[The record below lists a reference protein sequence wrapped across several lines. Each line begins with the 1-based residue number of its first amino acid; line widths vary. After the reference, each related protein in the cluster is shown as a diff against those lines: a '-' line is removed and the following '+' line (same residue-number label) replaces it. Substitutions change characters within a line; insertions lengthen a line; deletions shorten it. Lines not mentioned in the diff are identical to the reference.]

1 MRLSVLFTGNNRD
14 LKRATREGRSELN
27 KFKTT
32 AVNVAGTLA
41 GAYGAATTA
50 RAIFDTT
57 KEVERLS
64 SQLAVAMGGM
74 EAGSR
79 KFDQLNRFAS
89 DIGANVQEVTRA
101 FVQLRNVGLNP
112 SEDAILS
119 YMNTAGA
126 TGKSLEQFVEAV
138 ADATMGQFE
147 RLNEFGIKAQ
157 KEGDKIA
164 IRFRGTTQLVENNAR
179 AIEQYMTALGQN
191 EFGGYIENQLG
202 GVNDALAKFNNQWI
216 ESVRTLEKGGLG
228 ETIADGINVATDAL
242 AGLTEF
248 VDENGDQ
255 IIDVG
260 KAIAAVFAARIAGS
274 VGSASLA
281 FVAHMAYQ
289 QQVTARYARM
299 NGMAAITA
307 TRMRAVGTAARF
319 ASRGMAMLG
328 GPVGIA
334 ALAAMAIYEF
344 SSEAEAATAPTD
356 KLKGSVDG
364 LAQSFEG
371 LTEAQLRNKYESA
384 TRNAFVALPADIRRV
399 KGEISE
405 LEEKLDD
412 WGFKLSHEGA
422 MADIELA
429 NLEKQ
434 LQRLIKEQAVAE
446 DTVAKLGTKL
456 AELGEKSDDAGES
469 VDNLNESIKKQ
480 AEEYAKVTLSLT
492 DQIYKLQEG
501 EAAYERLTMA
511 RQMGVSLDSL
521 EMENLEKLIAL
532 RDRLV
537 QKKEDE
543 LEAERKRQN
552 MQNSLGS
559 LTQQLMPGV
568 SEVNQHADNM
578 GFLKSA
584 KKDPSL
590 MPTMQVEDGQG
601 GFREESIV
609 EKRMRINQMLELEQQ
624 RHMGE
629 MARINGEM
637 SAQIDAMWSET
648 FDRFAAG
655 IGDAVATSIM
665 EGKDFGE
672 VMENLARSTLK
683 TFISTFVEIGVKRLA
698 LASLE
703 KSAAASTASA
713 NISAISATT
722 AASTAATATT
732 TATQTAAAGTVAAA
746 WTPAAIWASIGSFG
760 QAAVLAGGAILA
772 VKALGGFRKGGY
784 TGNYGEND
792 VAGVVH
798 GREFVFDAKSTSA
811 IGVKNLENM
820 MASASGPSIIGMAHD
835 GLNRVPMGNE
845 GTYLLKRGEMVLN
858 PEQREN
864 FEKVVNAVRNQRSQG
879 GGIGGKGATKVEII
893 QTNHFEMNGSA
904 GDDREG
910 VEEALNRAN
919 EQMKQELYDDFSNGG
934 PLYQRLKAS
943 G

>member
-1 MRLSVLFTGNNRD
+1 MPMRLSVLFTGNNRD
-14 LKRATREGRSELN
+14 LKRATREGRSELD

-79 KFDQLNRFAS
+79 KFDQLNKFAS
-89 DIGANVQEVTRA
+89 DVGVNVQEVTRA

-112 SEDAILS
+112 SEEAILS

-157 KEGDKIA
+157 KEGSKIA
-164 IRFRGTTQLVENNAR
+164 IRFRGTTKLVEDNAS
-179 AIEQYMTALGQN
+179 AIEQYMIALGQN
-191 EFGGYIENQLG
+191 EFGGFVINQLD
-202 GVNDALAKFNNQWI
+202 GVNDALADLNNQWTD
-216 ESVRTLEKGGLG
+216 SVKRMNDAGLG
-228 ETIADGINVATDAL
+228 ENIAEGISVATDAL

-248 VDENGDQ
+248 IDENGEQ

-260 KAIAAVFAARIAGS
+260 KAIAAVFAARVAGS
-274 VGSASLA
+274 VGNASLA
-281 FVAHMAYQ
+281 FLAHMAYQ

-299 NGMAAITA
+299 NGIAATTA

-328 GPVGIA
+328 GPVGVA
-334 ALAAMAIYEF
+334 ALAAIAIYDF
-344 SSEAEAATAPTD
+344 SNEAEAATAPTD

-384 TRNAFVALPADIRRV
+384 TRNAFVALPADIQRV

-405 LEEKLDD
+405 LEEKLDE

-429 NLEKQ
+429 DLEKQ
-434 LQRLIKEQAVAE
+434 LQRLVKEQAIAE
-446 DTVAKLGTKL
+446 HTASELGTML
-456 AELGEKSDDAGES
+456 AELGDKSNNSSES
-469 VDNLNESIKKQ
+469 VDNLNESLKKQ
-480 AEEYAKVTLSLT
+480 AEEFGKVTLSIT

-521 EMENLEKLIAL
+521 EMEHLEKLIEL

-537 QKKEDE
+537 KKKEE
-543 LEAERKRQN
+543 EIEAERQRQA
-552 MQNSLGS
+552 MQNQLGS
-559 LTQQLMPGV
+559 LTQQLMPGM
-568 SEVNQHADNM
+568 SATNQHANNM
-578 GFLKSA
+578 GYLNSA
-584 KKDPSL
+584 FNNPDL
-590 MPTMQVEDGQG
+590 MPSMQVSDGEG
-601 GFREESIV
+601 GFREESEV
-609 EKRMRINQMLELEQQ
+609 EKRMRINQMIELEQQ
-624 RHMGE
+624 RHAEE
-629 MARINGEM
+629 MARINGDM

-655 IGDAVATSIM
+655 IGDAVATSIF
-665 EGKDFGE
+665 EAKDFGE
-672 VMENLARSTLK
+672 AMENIGKSAIKSV
-683 TFISTFVEIGVKRLA
+683 ISGLVEIAVKKLA
-698 LASLE
+698 LAAME
-703 KSAAASTASA
+703 KSTIISTNSTALISGSATAAGLASAYAPAAGAASLAL
-713 NISAISATT
+713 
-722 AASTAATATT
+722 
-732 TATQTAAAGTVAAA
+732 AGTNAPPAMSGMSAVA
-746 WTPAAIWASIGSFG
+746 G
-760 QAAVLAGGAILA
+760 LAGSLFA
-772 VKALGGFRKGGY
+772 
-784 TGNYGEND
+784 
-792 VAGVVH
+792 
-798 GREFVFDAKSTSA
+798 
-811 IGVKNLENM
+811 
-820 MASASGPSIIGMAHD
+820 GMAHD
-835 GLNRVPMGNE
+835 GIGRVPAANE
-845 GTYLLKRGEMVLN
+845 GTWLLKRGEMVMN
-858 PEQREN
+858 PSQREN
-864 FEKVVNAVRNQRSQG
+864 FEFMVSAMRQQRNQN
-879 GGIGGKGATKVEII
+879 GGKQSGASGRSVQIVQHVQVDARNAE
-893 QTNHFEMNGSA
+893 A
-904 GDDREG
+904 GVGTE
-910 VEEALNRAN
+910 VEEAMDRAN
-919 EQMKQELYDDFSNGG
+919 EKFKQDLYDDFSNGG

>member
-1 MRLSVLFTGNNRD
+1 MPMRLSVLFTGNNRD
-14 LKRATREGRSELN
+14 LKRATREGRSELER
-27 KFKTT
+27 FKST

-79 KFDQLNRFAS
+79 KFDQLNKFAS
-89 DIGANVQEVTRA
+89 DVGVNVQEVTRA

-112 SEDAILS
+112 SEEAILS

-164 IRFRGTTQLVENNAR
+164 IRFRGTTQLVEDNAR

-191 EFGGYIENQLG
+191 EFGGFIINQLD
-202 GVNDALAKFNNQWI
+202 GVNAALSSLNNQWTDSI
-216 ESVRTLEKGGLG
+216 KRANDAGLG
-228 ETIADGINVATDAL
+228 KTIAEGIDVATEAL
-242 AGLTEF
+242 AGLTDF
-248 VDENGDQ
+248 IDENGDQ

-260 KAIAAVFAARIAGS
+260 KAIAAVFAARVAGS
-274 VGSASLA
+274 VGNASLA
-281 FVAHMAYQ
+281 FLAHMAYQ

-299 NGMAAITA
+299 NGIAATTA
-307 TRMRAVGTAARF
+307 TRLRAVGTAARF

-328 GPVGIA
+328 GPVGVA
-334 ALAAMAIYEF
+334 ALAAMAIYDF
-344 SSEAEAATAPTD
+344 ASEADEAAEPTKRLISNLD
-356 KLKGSVDG
+356 DLKE
-364 LAQSFEG
+364 SFEG

-384 TRNAFVALPADIRRV
+384 TRNAFVSLPADIQRV
-399 KGEISE
+399 KGEISGLKE
-405 LEEKLDD
+405 QLED

-422 MADIELA
+422 MAEIELA
-429 NLEKQ
+429 NLKKQ
-434 LQRLIKEQAVAE
+434 LTSLIKEQAVAE
-446 DTVAKLGTKL
+446 HVVAELGTML
-456 AELGEKSDDAGES
+456 AELGKKSNDSSKS

-521 EMENLEKLIAL
+521 EMENLEKLIEL

-537 QKKEDE
+537 QKKKDE
-543 LEAERKRQN
+543 IEAERQRQN
-552 MQNSLGS
+552 MQNQLGS
-559 LTQQLMPGV
+559 MTQQLMPGV
-568 SEVNQHADNM
+568 SATNQHAERI

-584 KKDPSL
+584 KNDPSL
-590 MPTMQVEDGQG
+590 MPTMQVSDGEG
-601 GFREESIV
+601 GFREESEI
-609 EKRMRINQMLELEQQ
+609 EKRMRINQMIELEQQ
-624 RHMGE
+624 RHAEE
-629 MARINGEM
+629 MARINGDM

-655 IGDAVATSIM
+655 IGDAVATSIF
-665 EGKDFGE
+665 EAKDFGDA
-672 VMENLARSTLK
+672 MENIGKSAIKSV
-683 TFISTFVEIGVKRLA
+683 ISGLVEIGVKKLA
-698 LASLE
+698 LAALE
-703 KSAAASTASA
+703 KSAIISTNATALSTGTATASA
-713 NISAISATT
+713 LAGAYIPAAG
-722 AASTAATATT
+722 AASLAS
-732 TATQTAAAGTVAAA
+732 AGANAPPAMSGMSAVA
-746 WTPAAIWASIGSFG
+746 G
-760 QAAVLAGGAILA
+760 LAGSLFA
-772 VKALGGFRKGGY
+772 
-784 TGNYGEND
+784 
-792 VAGVVH
+792 
-798 GREFVFDAKSTSA
+798 
-811 IGVKNLENM
+811 
-820 MASASGPSIIGMAHD
+820 GMAHD
-835 GLNRVPMGNE
+835 GIGRVPAANE
-845 GTYLLKRGEMVLN
+845 GTWLLKRGEMVMN
-858 PEQREN
+858 PSQREN
-864 FEKVVNAVRNQRSQG
+864 FEFMVSAMRQQRNQGNGNQS
-879 GGIGGKGATKVEII
+879 GASGRPVQIVQHVQVDARNAE
-893 QTNHFEMNGSA
+893 A
-904 GDDREG
+904 GVGTE